1 MHRIEIHDTVLSILK
16 LITKETSHSST
27 NELRLT
33 RCIYW
38 ILEHFCR
45 RYWCVLIAFCL
56 WMYLCVV
63 IFRRSPFSSFPY
75 NRWANNQ
82 YTFRLAVWIKTK
94 PFFSNKNKRFTMF
107 DMENE
112 RTHKYTSNDETS
124 QCVEINSSQIDNFCQ
139 HSYDSLLFVVVTKSL
154 EFSSF
159 CTLFFKSNIWAVA
172 NWCT

>member
-1 MHRIEIHDTVLSILK
+1 MYFQTVHRIEIHDTVLSILK

-45 RYWCVLIAFCL
+45 LYWCVLIAFCL

-63 IFRRSPFSSFPY
+63 IFRCSPFSVLPY

-94 PFFSNKNKRFTMF
+94 PFFEKKQKIHNVWYGKWAHTQIHIEWWNITMRWDQF
-107 DMENE
+107 E
-112 RTHKYTSNDETS
+112 SND
-124 QCVEINSSQIDNFCQ
+124 
-139 HSYDSLLFVVVTKSL
+139 
-154 EFSSF
+154 
-159 CTLFFKSNIWAVA
+159 FK
-172 NWCT
+172 